1 MQRLREALQE
11 YQGLWEEESLQD
23 EWLGRVDA
31 FDTGCRE
38 SEDSPLL
45 GRWLLTDGGGGW
57 VGFRE
62 LSFTRARIYADDPQ
76 GGMLHFKVRCYS
88 WNAETVRVRTE
99 FGETFAFEQQSPDTI
114 CLPRPRA
121 RKLQK
126 GATADGTEPLHRR
139 CWQRVAPEL
148 PLHEGV

>member
-1 MQRLREALQE
+1 MMQRLRDAIQE
-11 YQGLWEEESLQD
+11 YEELRKEESLRD

-31 FDTGCRE
+31 FDTRCRE
-38 SEDSPLL
+38 SEDNPLF
-45 GRWLLTDGGGGW
+45 GRWLLTGDGGGW

-62 LSFTRARIYADDPQ
+62 LSFTRARMYADDPQ
-76 GGMLHFKVRCYS
+76 GGMLQFKVHCYR

-114 CLPRPRA
+114 CLPPARA

-126 GATADGTEPLHRR
+126 GAADGAEPLHRR
-139 CWQRVAPEL
+139 CWQRVDPEL